1 MIPSKYIP
9 KKIII
14 IAMIFEKNCDLLS
27 RKDPKKVEDAPRKIK
42 IIEKPKTKSKDF
54 CKIKYLDFFWSF
66 SRSVP
71 QINDKYPGIKGRTQ
85 GDKKLIIPAKKL
97 KNNKDINYEPKRIS
111 SFPRE
116 FSSWILSQSPT

>member
-54 CKIKYLDFFWSF
+54 CKIKYLD
-66 SRSVP
+66 
-71 QINDKYPGIKGRTQ
+71 
-85 GDKKLIIPAKKL
+85 KKLIIPAKKL

-116 FSSWILSQSPT
+116 FSS